1 MTARM
6 QAQFQISTYL
16 SHLAK
21 SFHLHGIHSPF
32 VFQFEKKC
40 LRDNRD
46 YEEYLK
52 LSRFRESLKNNSTI
66 LRIEDH
72 GAGSRVFKSDQR
84 AVNKILKHNSS
95 SFKTAKTLLRVARC
109 FNAKRILELGTSLGI
124 ATQAFALSNP
134 RAEITTIEGS
144 QQLADFTHKNLKQ
157 YGITN
162 VKVTNC
168 IFQDYLDGKASL
180 KPEGK
185 YDLIYIDGH
194 HDGAATLSYF
204 EQLLP
209 YAHNDTV
216 FILDD
221 IYWSRDMNDAWKLLI
236 NHEQVTA
243 SVDTYDLGFLFLRK
257 EQRQQCFHIYL

>member
-1 MTARM
+1 M
-6 QAQFQISTYL
+6 QAQFQISTYF

-40 LRDNRD
+40 LRDRNHF
-46 YEEYLK
+46 EEYLK
-52 LSRFRESLKNNSTI
+52 LSRFRESLKKNNTI
-66 LRIEDH
+66 LTVEDH

-84 AVNKILKHNSS
+84 AINKILKHNSS
-95 SFKTAKTLLRVARC
+95 SLKTAKTLFRVARY

-134 RAEITTIEGS
+134 KAEITTIEGS
-144 QQLADFTHKNLKQ
+144 HQLADFTHNNLKQ
-157 YGITN
+157 CSISN
-162 VKVTNC
+162 VNLTNC
-168 IFQDYLDGKASL
+168 IFQDYLEGKASL

-194 HDGAATLSYF
+194 HDGKATLSYF

-209 YAHNDTV
+209 FAHNETV

-221 IYWSRDMNDAWKLLI
+221 IYWSRDMNEAWECLKR
-236 NHEQVTA
+236 NDQVTA
-243 SVDTYDLGFLFLRK
+243 SIDTYDLGFLFLRK